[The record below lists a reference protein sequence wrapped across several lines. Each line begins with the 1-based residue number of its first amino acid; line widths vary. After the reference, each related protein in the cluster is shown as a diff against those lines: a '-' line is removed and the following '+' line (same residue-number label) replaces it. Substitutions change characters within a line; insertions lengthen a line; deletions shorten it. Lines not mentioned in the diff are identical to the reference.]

1 MRRRYAHAVRVR
13 PVSDGEGGRF
23 RELRM
28 RALHEAPDA
37 FSSSPER
44 EQAYEPAVWEE
55 RGHTVF
61 VAEEDGDWLGRA
73 GWFVD
78 PDLPAIANVWG
89 VWVDP
94 RARGRGAGRG
104 LVEAVV
110 DAARAAGHRRL
121 ELGVTDLPPGAEA
134 LYERIG
140 FRRTGVELPF
150 EKRAEV
156 TQAQMALAILPPVP
170 IETERLRLRFHTPA
184 DFEPLLAIQTRED
197 VTRLLPWGPRDED
210 EVRESLR
217 KKIAATTIAVDG
229 DAFTLAIEP
238 KDSGAYAGDVT
249 VWMNR
254 HEFRQGELGYVLHPD
269 HHGRGY
275 ATEAARPLLELG
287 FSSFGMR
294 RVIGRTEVRNTASCR
309 VLEKLGMR
317 REAHLVENEWFKG
330 EWQSEYA
337 YAILA
342 AEWRSAQSQSRRR
355 K

>member
-13 PVSDGEGGRF
+13 AVSDGEGGRF

-55 RGHTVF
+55 RGRTVF
-61 VAEEDGDWLGRA
+61 VAEEDGDWLGMA

-78 PDLPAIANVWG
+78 PDLPAIAHVWG

-94 RARGRGAGRG
+94 LARGRGAGRG

-184 DFEPLLAIQTRED
+184 DFEPLLAIQSRSD
-197 VTRLLPWGPRDED
+197 VTRWLYWGPRDER
-210 EVRESLR
+210 EVRASLDL
-217 KKIAATTIAVDG
+217 KLAATRIDTDG

-238 KDSGAYAGDVT
+238 KDSGAYAGDVGLWST
-249 VWMNR
+249 R
-254 HEFRQGELGYVLHPD
+254 HEHRGGEVGFILHPD

-275 ATEAARPLLELG
+275 AAEAAAPLLELG

-294 RVIGRTEVRNTASCR
+294 RIVGTLEARNAASAR

-317 REAHLVENEWFKG
+317 REAHLVENEFVKG
-330 EWQSEYA
+330 EWQSELVYA
-337 YAILA
+337 LL
-342 AEWRSAQSQSRRR
+342 ESDWRAAQSQSRRR

>member
-1 MRRRYAHAVRVR
+1 M
-13 PVSDGEGGRF
+13 SEGEGDRL
-23 RELRM
+23 RELRL
-28 RALHEAPDA
+28 RALREAPDA
-37 FSSSPER
+37 FSSVPER
-44 EQAYEPAVWEE
+44 EEAFEPAVWEQ
-55 RGHTVF
+55 RGRTVL
-61 VAEEDGDWLGRA
+61 VAEDRGDWLGMA

-78 PDLPAIANVWG
+78 EDLPAIANVWG

-94 RARGRGAGRG
+94 RERGHGAGRG

-121 ELGVTDLPPGAEA
+121 ELGVTDHVPGAEA
-134 LYERIG
+134 LYERTG

-150 EKRAEV
+150 EKRAGV
-156 TQAQMALAILPPVP
+156 TQMQMALAILPPVP

-184 DFEPLLAIQTRED
+184 DFEPLLAIQSRED
-197 VTRLLPWGPRDED
+197 VTRLLPWGPRDEE

-217 KKIAATTIAVDG
+217 KKIAATTIESDG
-229 DAFTLAIEP
+229 DAFTLAIEV

-249 VWMNR
+249 VWTNR

-269 HHGRGY
+269 HQGRGY
-275 ATEAARPLLELG
+275 ATEAARPLLDLG

-294 RVIGRTEVRNTASCR
+294 RIIGRTEDRNTASCR

-317 REAHLVENEWFKG
+317 REAHLIENEWFKG

-342 AEWRSAQSQSRRR
+342 AEWRAAQSQSRRR